1 MASTNNIWASDAHLL
16 VSTLATWARLSS
28 STALS
33 MAMVVVVVVVV
44 DVVCLTGVVIF
55 LERVG
60 GGGVVG
66 GVVGSFATILPG
78 GILLEEQHVGTVKDH
93 CRKSPSGIVVD
104 EDEEDGGW

>member
-1 MASTNNIWASDAHLL
+1 
-16 VSTLATWARLSS
+16 
-28 STALS
+28 
-33 MAMVVVVVVVV
+33 MVVVLADAVG
-44 DVVCLTGVVIF
+44 LTGVVI
-55 LERVG
+55 LLTRVG